1 MKQTRWGLA
10 LFLALAAAACTG
22 GDGGP
27 TTTSPQPEPGVLTVN
42 LTTPNP
48 DDRALVVEVTGP
60 AISGVTAANA
70 AYVLHSRA
78 GASSVR
84 VAVFGALGSGALLRF
99 QVPDVNK
106 ASAYSATVVEVADAA
121 NALRETAGYTAVVAR

>member
-1 MKQTRWGLA
+1 MKHTRWA
-10 LFLALAAAACTG
+10 LILALAAGACTG
-22 GDGGP
+22 GDGRGTTP
-27 TTTSPQPEPGVLTVN
+27 TQPEPGVLTVN

-48 DDRALVVEVTGP
+48 DDRALVVQVNGP

-70 AYVLHSRA
+70 AYVVHSRV

-84 VAVFGALGSGALLRF
+84 VAVFGSLGSGALLRF
-99 QVPDVNK
+99 QVPDVNQ

-121 NALRETAGYTAVVAR
+121 NAVRAATTGYTAVVAR